1 MSTDDPLTFHV
12 VFKGQTLVILGFNS
26 NICVNYLLCR
36 TTTVYVVNIESKL
49 FNDENAAFFR
59 VNQKY
64 FICIRVAKPS
74 TFDSRHKKK

>member
-12 VFKGQTLVILGFNS
+12 VFKGETLVILGFNS

-36 TTTVYVVNIESKL
+36 TTTVYIMNIESKL
-49 FNDENAAFFR
+49 FNDENAVFFR

-64 FICIRVAKPS
+64 FTDTVKVHSCCKTINI
-74 TFDSRHKKK
+74 